1 MESIAKRSLL
11 RPSAFRQMAS
21 KWHESGNTTVNQKA
35 FSQNLAYGR
44 SSIATSC
51 AFLHSCRQP
60 RDLKFQ
66 EERWQQFKT
75 ELYKSK
81 FWQQYKERSE
91 NPTAGFDKRTYKD
104 NVEREI
110 QRAWDESGKV
120 KSLCI
125 PDPEKFSEI
134 RNARPEV
141 EAGEVTKQTPE
152 SESLGE
158 GKNGMAQN
166 GRMQRYLVTV
176 EYAGTRF
183 LGWQKQKNRPDLRTV
198 QGTLEDAFNKF
209 IGQPVVCGGSSR
221 TDTGV
226 HALANVCHIDAERVS
241 KRRPGEY
248 LPPHEP
254 EVVKRAVNHFLQKDA
269 GLPICSRSRFRICCF
284 CDLHLYHYRIIA
296 GNPFPSIFER
306 DRAWNIP
313 ETLDLHAMQEAA
325 EELMGHHDFSSFRA
339 AGCQAKSPVKTLD
352 ELHICEM
359 PAWPCFPSL
368 EERIPRASTDVTT
381 GVMETEQKGER
392 KLLCTGDFVESK
404 SARPRCYVI
413 TARARSFLYHQ
424 VRLLVGTLK
433 AVGCGILTRQDV
445 RRILNA
451 RSIKET
457 PAMAPAFGLY
467 LAEVKYDFENPKTR
481 EHSTMQCESP

>member
-1 MESIAKRSLL
+1 MSAAKRLKVSSAEDGTAPGFKPVILVDLGNGLCGQL
-11 RPSAFRQMAS
+11 RTDGSDDAI
-21 KWHESGNTTVNQKA
+21 V
-35 FSQNLAYGR
+35 
-44 SSIATSC
+44 
-51 AFLHSCRQP
+51 
-60 RDLKFQ
+60 
-66 EERWQQFKT
+66 EERWQQFKD
-75 ELYKSK
+75 ELHKSE
-81 FWQQYKERSE
+81 FWHKYKERSE
-91 NPTAGFDKRTYKD
+91 NPSSGIDKKAYKEI
-104 NVEREI
+104 VEKEI

-120 KSLCI
+120 KSLRI
-125 PDPEKFSEI
+125 PDCEGSKGVKDVSAEFQEKEKSSDSE
-134 RNARPEV
+134 P
-141 EAGEVTKQTPE
+141 AGEEKVPAMGPT
-152 SESLGE
+152 
-158 GKNGMAQN
+158 
-166 GRMQRYLVTV
+166 GRMRRYLVTV

-183 LGWQKQKNRPDLRTV
+183 LGWQKQKHRPDLRTV

-241 KRRPGEY
+241 KRKPGEY

-269 GLPICSRSRFRICCF
+269 GGDLMVTNVRCVPLDFHARFQARERT
-284 CDLHLYHYRIIA
+284 YHYRIVA

-306 DRAWNIP
+306 DRAWNVP
-313 ETLDLHAMQEAA
+313 ESLNIIAMQEAA
-325 EELMGHHDFSSFRA
+325 QELIGHHDFTSFRA
-339 AGCQAKSPVKTLD
+339 TGCQAKSPMKTLD

-359 PAWPCFPSL
+359 PAWPCFPAL
-368 EERIPRASTDVTT
+368 EERIPYSPKTK
-381 GVMETEQKGER
+381 TEAELDREDSGQIGGSKSHHND
-392 KLLCTGDFVESK
+392 DFVELK

-433 AVGCGILTRQDV
+433 AVGCGLLTTDDV
-445 RRILNA
+445 RSILKA

-467 LAEVKYDFENPKTR
+467 LADVKYDFENPKTR
-481 EHSTMQCESP
+481 QTSGNDGDPTTMLNESL